1 MSHPDKLAIIYVI
14 QLLFDQ
20 NLIILLISSIF
31 LRTLLKILRYFP
43 LTVTNVQ
50 KVSSIRTFSL
60 SIMEVSLI
68 KSKSSIFLWSC
79 LVWVNGSK
87 TVTLLCRVM
96 LHTMSWYVNNSFMF
110 LIKSVKSSRRFMKI
124 SQVLSLSEEYQFLS
138 SLRNWW
144 TNTEI
149 HLYPVLSVAS
159 R

>member
-1 MSHPDKLAIIYVI
+1 MSIYVI

-31 LRTLLKILRYFP
+31 LRTLWKIFFSRYLP

-60 SIMEVSLI
+60 SIIEVSLI

-96 LHTMSWYVNNSFMF
+96 LHTMSWYGNNSFMF
-110 LIKSVKSSRRFMKI
+110 LLKRVLSSRRFIKI
-124 SQVLSLSEEYQFLS
+124 SWLLPLSGKYSQIEIYLRSWLSKK
-138 SLRNWW
+138 
-144 TNTEI
+144 EI
-149 HLYPVLSVAS
+149 HLYWRLLVA
-159 R
+159 RR